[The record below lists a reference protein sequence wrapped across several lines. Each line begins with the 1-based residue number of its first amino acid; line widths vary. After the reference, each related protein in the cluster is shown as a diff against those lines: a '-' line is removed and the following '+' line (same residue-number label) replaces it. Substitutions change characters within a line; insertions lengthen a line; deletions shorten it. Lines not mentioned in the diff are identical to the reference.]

1 MLIRNLLLV
10 LLMGIV
16 GFTHAQSAEKLFR
29 IHFNSDEYVLDNNDR
44 KLLDK
49 VYEEMLAQGYSELVL
64 KAHTDQDADANYNV
78 QLSKKRAQSVS
89 DYLQQKGLGKQR
101 ISEYAFGEANPVK
114 SNVTEIGKAEN
125 RRVDVLLQFYTYN
138 NLTDFLKV
146 IGGETQQKFTFQA
159 NKDNT
164 IVAKNG
170 LIIKIPAGSL
180 IGADGKVIKSGELSL
195 VVEEFLKP
203 KDAATQQLST
213 MAEGKLLESGGMFS
227 VKILQKNKEVKV
239 QEGKNIQV
247 EIPTVNIKKDMQ
259 VFVPQVNEMGI
270 TEWKNTSAPFEAK
283 PKKQIP
289 LPFVKVDTKVL
300 KEQKVEVPKAN
311 AQQLSLQYKAV
322 VYPKKPSKPLRPRK
336 YPMATKY
343 EVLEWYERIFISK
356 ATIQKAVEEEN
367 ARRTR
372 LNDKNKMTYE
382 AKCER
387 YETNLAK
394 YLADSAAFE
403 TTELA
408 AFKAWLIQKKEEI
421 DVYKREVEMTNFNK
435 GIDKLA
441 EISDQEK
448 LTSINPASQLVSL
461 SKANRAQ
468 FSWLNKLE
476 QALRIIEELNKL
488 SMVQSLQRYGNKRGV
503 ISLDGK
509 WSNAV
514 ALNNYYFNTNQ
525 FALSEVQ
532 NNTALADMLSDA
544 QMKILQEREK
554 LGLLDQKAVE
564 MVYSASLSQ
573 FGTYNCDRFSE
584 VPQRLMADIK
594 IDYPGTARISFFVP
608 EINSYIYAYHDKLK
622 GYNLRLPKGKMVTMV
637 VLGFSKNGEPLF
649 ESKDIH
655 VKGDEILVAAP
666 KPCSIYEIRNKLADI

>member
-1 MLIRNLLLV
+1 MSIRNLLLV
-10 LLMGIV
+10 WLMGIV

-89 DYLQQKGLGKQR
+89 DYLLQKGLGKQR
-101 ISEYAFGEANPVK
+101 ISEYAFGEAKPVK
-114 SNVTEIGKAEN
+114 SNATETGKAEN
-125 RRVDVLLQFYTYN
+125 RRVDVLVQFYTYN

-180 IGADGKVIKSGELSL
+180 TGADGKVIKSGELSL

-239 QEGKNIQV
+239 QDGKNIQV

-300 KEQKVEVPKAN
+300 KEQKVEVPKSN

-322 VYPKKPSKPLRPRK
+322 V
-336 YPMATKY
+336 
-343 EVLEWYERIFISK
+343 F
-356 ATIQKAVEEEN
+356 
-367 ARRTR
+367 
-372 LNDKNKMTYE
+372 
-382 AKCER
+382 
-387 YETNLAK
+387 
-394 YLADSAAFE
+394 
-403 TTELA
+403 
-408 AFKAWLIQKKEEI
+408 
-421 DVYKREVEMTNFNK
+421 
-435 GIDKLA
+435 
-441 EISDQEK
+441 
-448 LTSINPASQLVSL
+448 
-461 SKANRAQ
+461 
-468 FSWLNKLE
+468 
-476 QALRIIEELNKL
+476 
-488 SMVQSLQRYGNKRGV
+488 
-503 ISLDGK
+503 
-509 WSNAV
+509 
-514 ALNNYYFNTNQ
+514 
-525 FALSEVQ
+525 
-532 NNTALADMLSDA
+532 
-544 QMKILQEREK
+544 
-554 LGLLDQKAVE
+554 
-564 MVYSASLSQ
+564 
-573 FGTYNCDRFSE
+573 
-584 VPQRLMADIK
+584 
-594 IDYPGTARISFFVP
+594 
-608 EINSYIYAYHDKLK
+608 
-622 GYNLRLPKGKMVTMV
+622 
-637 VLGFSKNGEPLF
+637 
-649 ESKDIH
+649 
-655 VKGDEILVAAP
+655 
-666 KPCSIYEIRNKLADI
+666 